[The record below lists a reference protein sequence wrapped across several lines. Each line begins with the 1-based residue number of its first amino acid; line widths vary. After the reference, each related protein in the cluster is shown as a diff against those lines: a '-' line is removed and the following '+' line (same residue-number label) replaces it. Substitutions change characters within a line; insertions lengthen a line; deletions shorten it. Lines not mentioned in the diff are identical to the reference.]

1 MTTPNHAFTMLV
13 RTTPT
18 WLRLPPAERF
28 AFVDE
33 EIRPLLACHPAVTL
47 RFFDAE
53 AFSARYTD
61 MLLWETT
68 DVLAYQALVEELRE
82 TLFWGT
88 YFEVVEILPMIENG
102 FAHHYGVQPLSS
114 GAA

>member
-1 MTTPNHAFTMLV
+1 MNHAFTMLV
-13 RTTPT
+13 HTTPT
-18 WLRLPPAERF
+18 WLRMPPPERF

-33 EIRPLLACHPAVTL
+33 TIRPLLARHPAVAL

-61 MLLWETT
+61 MLLWETA

-82 TLFWGT
+82 TPFWGT
-88 YFEVVEILPMIENG
+88 YFEVVEIIPMIENG
-102 FAHHYGVQPLSS
+102 FAHQYGVEPLSS
-114 GAA
+114 GGA

>member
-1 MTTPNHAFTMLV
+1 MTTNHAFTMLV

-18 WLRLPPAERF
+18 WLRMAPPQRF
-28 AFVDE
+28 AFLDE
-33 EIRPLLACHPAVTL
+33 TIRPLLARHPAVGL

-61 MLLWETT
+61 MLLWETA

-82 TLFWGT
+82 TPFWDT
-88 YFEVVEILPMIENG
+88 YFEVVEILPMIENA
-102 FAHHYGVQPLSS
+102 FAHHYGVPSLSS
-114 GAA
+114 GSA